1 MRLLFLCIILILSCP
16 LFAGLVISE
25 VAPSTSGD
33 DWVEIFYDDPG
44 RSSIDISKLYVTMY
58 YGTNEPLSK
67 DPVTIYSYDRPET
80 PYDDRYVVV
89 HLTAPNTPDE
99 TDYTGDT
106 NHNGRI
112 DLYCNNYSGSL
123 WNSEC
128 VVALDTNDDP
138 SDGMIDFAAWSADDG
153 SPSGTILGYLE
164 SAIRAGKWQGSVPAN
179 QSMMIPVP
187 KGGIESYQS
196 ISRMKTQQINSLS
209 DFAITNFMTP
219 GSPNLFSNPST
230 SKKIFS
236 VDKSRITVIPG
247 HFQHRAESIVS
258 VFSQCDLRMRVFS
271 DIGQLVY
278 DTGRLSDIAPGK
290 MILEWKNGDRA
301 KSGLYIAQ
309 IEGSI
314 PYERRNHSK
323 KIFFIVTRY
332 K

>member
-1 MRLLFLCIILILSCP
+1 MRFIFVCFLLITTTP

-33 DWVEIFYDDPG
+33 DWVEIFFDDPG
-44 RSSIDISKLYVTMY
+44 RKSMDISKLYVTMY

-89 HLTAPNTPDE
+89 HLTAPNTLDE

-106 NHNGRI
+106 NRNGRI

-123 WNSEC
+123 WNAEC
-128 VVALDTNDDP
+128 VVSIDTNDDP
-138 SDGMIDFAAWSADDG
+138 TDGMIDFVAWSHNDG

-164 SAIRAGKWQGSVPAN
+164 SAIRAGKWQGAIPAN

-187 KGGIESYQS
+187 KNGIESYQS
-196 ISRMKTQQINSLS
+196 ISRKGIHGTSSAS
-209 DFAITNFMTP
+209 DFAVTSFPTP
-219 GSPNLFSNPST
+219 GRPNLFSSQST
-230 SKKIFS
+230 AAKIFS
-236 VDKSRITVIPG
+236 VEKSKITVIPG
-247 HFQHRAESIVS
+247 HYEHKAESELMVGA
-258 VFSQCDLRMRVFS
+258 QCDLRMRVFS

-278 DTGRLSDIAPGK
+278 DTGRLRDIAPGRF
-290 MILEWKNGDRA
+290 ILEWKNSDRA

-314 PYERRNHSK
+314 PSERRNHVK